1 MTLGAGTAVYFD
13 GLTSARHEV
22 TLELESHA
30 LVIRDDD
37 GAIVDQWSYARL
49 KHLSAPEHIFRIG
62 LRKNPVLAR
71 LEITDMALAHE
82 IDVLA
87 PDIDRTG
94 ASARRDRRRVV
105 GWACLAAGV
114 MVLSAIYGVPLL
126 ADRLAPVVPRGFE
139 QRIGVATNAQI
150 RTMLDKGPAGR
161 PFECGEAPVE
171 QAGRAALQKLVRQL
185 EAAAN
190 LRTPLTVAVVR
201 RAEPNAFALPGGYVY
216 VFQGLIDKA
225 ETVDE
230 LAAVI
235 AHEFGHVAHRDGMR
249 AVLQGAGL
257 SFLFGMMLGDF
268 VGGGAVVLAGRTIL
282 ESAYSRNV
290 ENDADRFGVQ
300 VMLRLGA
307 DARALGRFLERISG
321 DGPGGFS
328 ILLDHPT
335 AKERAAAIN
344 AIAPPQSRGVPLL
357 TPAEWAALKRI
368 CAGYRT

>member
-1 MTLGAGTAVYFD
+1 MTTRTGAARYFD
-13 GLTSARHEV
+13 GLTSARHDV
-22 TLELESHA
+22 TLELASHA
-30 LVIRDDD
+30 LVIRDGD
-37 GAIVDQWSYARL
+37 GAILDQWSYDRL
-49 KHLSAPEHIFRIG
+49 KHLSAPDHIFRIG

-71 LEITDMALAHE
+71 LEITDMDFAHE
-82 IDVLA
+82 IDLLA

-94 ASARRDRRRVV
+94 ASARKIRRRAI
-105 GWACLAAGV
+105 GWAFAAAIA

-139 QRIGVATNAQI
+139 QRIGAATNAQV
-150 RTMLDKGPAGR
+150 RAMLDKGPPGR
-161 PFECGEAPVE
+161 PFECGEAAIE
-171 QAGRAALQKLVRQL
+171 RAGLVAFRKLARQL

-190 LRTPLTVAVVR
+190 LGTPLHISVVR
-201 RAEPNAFALPGGYVY
+201 RAEPNAFALPGGYIY

-225 ETVDE
+225 ETPDE

-235 AHEFGHVAHRDGMR
+235 AHEIGHVAHRDGMR

-268 VGGGAVVLAGRTIL
+268 VGGGAVVLAARTIL

-290 ENDADRFGVQ
+290 ENAADRFGVQ
-300 VMLRLGA
+300 VMLALGA
-307 DARALGRFLERISG
+307 DARALGRFLQRISG
-321 DGPGGFS
+321 DEASTFS

-335 AKERAAAIN
+335 ARERAAAIN
-344 AIAPPQSRGVPLL
+344 AIAPPQSRGVTLL
-357 TPAEWAALKRI
+357 DPGEWAALKRV

>member
-1 MTLGAGTAVYFD
+1 MKTGTAHYFD
-13 GLTSARHEV
+13 GRTSARHDV
-22 TLELESHA
+22 TLELAPHA
-30 LVIRDDD
+30 LIIRD
-37 GAIVDQWSYARL
+37 GASMIVDQWAYMRL
-49 KHLSAPEHIFRIG
+49 KHLSAPDHIFRIG
-62 LRKNPVLAR
+62 LRKHPVLAR
-71 LEITDMALAHE
+71 LEITDMELAHE

-94 ASARRDRRRVV
+94 ASARRDSRRVI
-105 GWACLAAGV
+105 GWACFAAV
-114 MVLSAIYGVPLL
+114 TMVLSAIYGVPLL
-126 ADRLAPVVPRGFE
+126 ADRVAPVVPRGFE

-150 RTMLDKGPAGR
+150 RAMLDKGPAGR
-161 PFECGEAPVE
+161 PFTCGNAAVE
-171 QAGRAALQKLVRQL
+171 QAGKIAFEKLVRQL

-190 LRTPLTVAVVR
+190 PRVPLTVAVVR
-201 RAEPNAFALPGGYVY
+201 RPEANAFALPGGYVY

-225 ETVDE
+225 ETPDE

-235 AHEFGHVAHRDGMR
+235 AHELGHVAHRDGMR

-268 VGGGAVVLAGRTIL
+268 VGGGAVVLAARTIL

-290 ENDADRFGVQ
+290 ENAADRYGVA

-307 DARALGRFLERISG
+307 DARALGRFLQRIAG
-321 DGPGGFS
+321 DTSDGFS

-357 TPAEWAALKRI
+357 DAAEWAALKRI
-368 CAGYRT
+368 CAGYRI

>member
-1 MTLGAGTAVYFD
+1 MSLGAGTARYFD
-13 GLTSARHEV
+13 GRTSARHEV
-22 TLELESHA
+22 RLELAPHA
-30 LVIRDDD
+30 LVILDRD
-37 GAIVDQWSYARL
+37 GAIIDQWSYVRL
-49 KHLSAPEHIFRIG
+49 KHLSAPDHIFRVG

-71 LEITDMALAHE
+71 LEITDMQLAHE
-82 IDVLA
+82 IDLLA

-94 ASARRDRRRVV
+94 ASARKIRRRAI
-105 GWACLAAGV
+105 GWAALAAAT

-150 RTMLDKGPAGR
+150 RGMLDKGPPGR
-161 PFECGEAPVE
+161 PFECGEAAVE
-171 QAGRAALQKLVRQL
+171 QAGRAAFQKLVRQL
-185 EAAAN
+185 EATSN
-190 LRTPLTVAVVR
+190 LRMPLTVSVVR
-201 RAEPNAFALPGGYVY
+201 RPEANAFALPGGYVY

-225 ETVDE
+225 ENVDE

-235 AHEFGHVAHRDGMR
+235 AHELGHVAHRDGMR

-268 VGGGAVVLAGRTIL
+268 VGGGAVVLAARTIL

-290 ENDADRFGVQ
+290 ENAADRFGVR
-300 VMLRLGA
+300 VMLALGA
-307 DARALGRFLERISG
+307 DARALGRFLQRISG
-321 DGPGGFS
+321 DTPGGFT

-335 AKERAAAIN
+335 ARERAAAIN
-344 AIAPPQSRGVPLL
+344 AMAPPQSRGVALL
-357 TPAEWAALKRI
+357 DPYEWAALKRI

>member
-1 MTLGAGTAVYFD
+1 MTGRTGPARYFD
-13 GLTSARHEV
+13 GLTSARQDV
-22 TLELESHA
+22 SLELAAHA
-30 LVIRDDD
+30 LVIRDSD
-37 GAIVDQWSYARL
+37 GAILDQWPYIRL
-49 KHLSAPEHIFRIG
+49 KHLSAPDHIFRVG

-71 LEITDMALAHE
+71 LEITDMQLAHE

-87 PDIDRTG
+87 PGIDRTG
-94 ASARRDRRRVV
+94 ASARKIRRRAI
-105 GWACLAAGV
+105 GWACLAV
-114 MVLSAIYGVPLL
+114 VTMLLSAIYGMPLL

-139 QRIGVATNAQI
+139 ARIGLATNAQI
-150 RTMLDKGPAGR
+150 RAMLDKGPPGR
-161 PFECGEAPVE
+161 PFECGEASVE
-171 QAGRAALQKLVRQL
+171 RAGLAAFRKLVGQI

-190 LRTPLTVAVVR
+190 VGTPLTINVVR
-201 RAEPNAFALPGGYVY
+201 RPEANAFALPGGYIY

-225 ETVDE
+225 ENVDE

-235 AHEFGHVAHRDGMR
+235 AHEIGHVAHRDGMR

-290 ENDADRFGVQ
+290 ENAADRFGVR
-300 VMLRLGA
+300 VMLTLGA
-307 DARALGRFLERISG
+307 DARSLGRFLQRISG
-321 DGPGGFS
+321 DSPGGFT

-335 AKERAAAIN
+335 AQERAAAIN
-344 AIAPPQSRGVPLL
+344 AIAPPQSRGVALLDPL
-357 TPAEWAALKRI
+357 EWAALKRI

>member
-1 MTLGAGTAVYFD
+1 MTARTGTARYFD
-13 GLTSARHEV
+13 GRTSARQDV
-22 TLELESHA
+22 ALELAPHA
-30 LVIRDDD
+30 LVIRDAD
-37 GAIVDQWSYARL
+37 GSIVDQWSYVRL
-49 KHLSAPEHIFRIG
+49 KHLSAPDHIFRIG

-71 LEITDMALAHE
+71 LEITDMDLAHE
-82 IDVLA
+82 IDLLA

-94 ASARRDRRRVV
+94 ASARRDRRRVI
-105 GWACLAAGV
+105 GWACLAAV
-114 MVLSAIYGVPLL
+114 TMVLSAIYGVPLL

-139 QRIGVATNAQI
+139 QRVGVATNAQI
-150 RTMLDKGPAGR
+150 RAMLDKGPVGR
-161 PFECGEAPVE
+161 PFECGEAAVE
-171 QAGRAALQKLVRQL
+171 RDGVVAFRKLVRQL
-185 EAAAN
+185 EAASS
-190 LRTPLTVAVVR
+190 LRTPLTVSVVR
-201 RAEPNAFALPGGYVY
+201 RPEANAFALPGGYIY

-225 ETVDE
+225 DNVDE

-235 AHEFGHVAHRDGMR
+235 AHEIGHVAHRDGMR

-300 VMLRLGA
+300 VMLRVGA
-307 DARALGRFLERISG
+307 DARALGRFLQRISG
-321 DGPGGFS
+321 DGPGSFS

-344 AIAPPQSRGVPLL
+344 AIAPPQSRGVALLDPL
-357 TPAEWAALKRI
+357 EWLALKRI